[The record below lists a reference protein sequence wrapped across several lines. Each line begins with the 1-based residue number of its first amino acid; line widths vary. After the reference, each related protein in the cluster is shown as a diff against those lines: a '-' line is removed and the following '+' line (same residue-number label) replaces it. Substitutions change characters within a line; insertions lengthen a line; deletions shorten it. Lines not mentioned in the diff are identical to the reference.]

1 MMGNISYCCELISS
15 KVITLTKNDKFRAL
29 LCLEL
34 KKKRSV
40 EMVSKR
46 SGYFRKSWRFYDL
59 RVGIEGKFCIVI
71 YCEFAIFLNVL
82 RYVLQYVFISK
93 FEFYKVYRL

>member
-34 KKKRSV
+34 KKK
-40 EMVSKR
+40 E
-46 SGYFRKSWRFYDL
+46 
-59 RVGIEGKFCIVI
+59 
-71 YCEFAIFLNVL
+71 VL
-82 RYVLQYVFISK
+82 K
-93 FEFYKVYRL
+93 W